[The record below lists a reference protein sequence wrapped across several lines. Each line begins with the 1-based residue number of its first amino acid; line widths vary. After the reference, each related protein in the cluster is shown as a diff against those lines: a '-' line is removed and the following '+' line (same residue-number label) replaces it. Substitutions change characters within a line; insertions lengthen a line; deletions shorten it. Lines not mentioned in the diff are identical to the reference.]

1 MNENEHDR
9 GLHLVI
15 VNPSSFEVEHA
26 RIFDTYESSEQF
38 YEFITHNV
46 PEGYIVIVAC
56 KDDCVKNLT
65 LESKMWFDAMGSVE
79 IWNLGYRQGYVF
91 VGKNG
96 IKLAN
101 EKRSSQNL
109 YHVSVTQIMM
119 QNG

>member
-1 MNENEHDR
+1 
-9 GLHLVI
+9 
-15 VNPSSFEVEHA
+15 
-26 RIFDTYESSEQF
+26 
-38 YEFITHNV
+38 
-46 PEGYIVIVAC
+46 
-56 KDDCVKNLT
+56 
-65 LESKMWFDAMGSVE
+65 MWFDAMGSVE